1 MRINKE
7 IFYEDIENGREILIF
22 NKFNPFRFR
31 ILTNFEIY
39 YPNRYNNKVKCIKFD
54 GYYFDNGKKYSLA
67 TRHYMFP
74 YDSIFEDFLYDNVSE
89 DSSENELKGYYYND
103 MRMINNIKFKY
114 HLNLDNSKKAGLKIF
129 NKYVLNTVNN
139 EPIDNWL
146 RLYCLIQSGVYY
158 FVKYTKEHNS
168 FVIFYNCKITHSID
182 FEFPVIYASIMQII
196 FKKGLKDG
204 EKYNYSDIRDIRF
217 GKQNYYLISCIKIWG
232 YGRGNSGIN
241 YLVKKF
247 FE

>member
-39 YPNRYNNKVKCIKFD
+39 YPNRY
-54 GYYFDNGKKYSLA
+54 
-67 TRHYMFP
+67 
-74 YDSIFEDFLYDNVSE
+74 
-89 DSSENELKGYYYND
+89 
-103 MRMINNIKFKY
+103 
-114 HLNLDNSKKAGLKIF
+114 
-129 NKYVLNTVNN
+129 
-139 EPIDNWL
+139 
-146 RLYCLIQSGVYY
+146 
-158 FVKYTKEHNS
+158 
-168 FVIFYNCKITHSID
+168 
-182 FEFPVIYASIMQII
+182 
-196 FKKGLKDG
+196 KKGLKDG